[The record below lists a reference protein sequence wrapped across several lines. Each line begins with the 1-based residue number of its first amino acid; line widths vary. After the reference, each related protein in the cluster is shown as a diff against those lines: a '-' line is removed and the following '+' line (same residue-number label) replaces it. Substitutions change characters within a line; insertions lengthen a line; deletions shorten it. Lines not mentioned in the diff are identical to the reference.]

1 MTIRKKNKVEKQF
14 TEVELEIM
22 NVIWQLGECTVKD
35 VQKNLQETRSLA
47 YTSVATMMKILE
59 QKKVLTSKKDDRA
72 HTYKSL
78 INREDYESASLK
90 HLAEHVFHGDP
101 SLMVMRLLNETDL
114 SKDELQS
121 IRTLLESRI
130 RQ

>member
-90 HLAEHVFHGDP
+90 HLAEHVFQGDP